1 MYAKV
6 ENNQIVRANSNL
18 GAFGLSPETTV
29 AQREAQGV
37 YEIIY
42 DNSNLK
48 DTRYYLNGAES
59 IVFANNAVTASYGTA
74 TGKNVDDTL
83 WTQQDSD
90 DGDLPSDKEV
100 GDVKVP
106 GLKTIFKN
114 EVKAQAKSLLSP
126 TDWYVIKASED
137 STYTIPSNI
146 STYRAAIRTKSND
159 METAI
164 NGAADAAAMET
175 LYTYTNTGTEESP
188 VYTRPLGEWPELS

>member
-6 ENNQIVRANSNL
+6 ENNQIVKANSSL
-18 GAFGLSPETTV
+18 GVFGLSPETTI

-42 DNSNLK
+42 DNTNLK
-48 DTRYYLNGAES
+48 DTRYYWNGAES
-59 IVFANNAVTASYGTA
+59 IVFANNAVTASYAPA
-74 TGKNVDDTL
+74 TGKDVEDKDAV
-83 WTQQDSD
+83 DSD
-90 DGDLPSDKEV
+90 GNNVLDDDGNQV
-100 GDVKVP
+100 IIP

-126 TDWYVIKASED
+126 SDWYIIRKAED
-137 STYTIPSNI
+137 AESTIPSNI
-146 STYRAAIRTKSND
+146 ATYRAAIRTKSNE

-164 NGAADAAAMET
+164 DGAADAAAMQT

>member
-6 ENNQIVRANSNL
+6 ENNQIVKANSSL
-18 GAFGLSPETTV
+18 GVFGLSPETTI

-42 DNSNLK
+42 DNTNLK
-48 DTRYYLNGAES
+48 DTRYYWNGAES
-59 IVFANNAVTASYGTA
+59 IVFANNAVTASYAPA
-74 TGKNVDDTL
+74 TGKDVEDKDAV
-83 WTQQDSD
+83 DSD
-90 DGDLPSDKEV
+90 GNNVLDDDGNQV
-100 GDVKVP
+100 IIP

-114 EVKAQAKSLLSP
+114 EVKAKAKSLLSSS
-126 TDWYVIKASED
+126 DWYVIRKAED
-137 STYTIPSNI
+137 AGSTIPSNI
-146 STYRAAIRTKSND
+146 ATYRAAIRTKSNE

-164 NGAADAAAMET
+164 DGAADAAAMQT

>member
-18 GAFGLSPETTV
+18 GSFGLSPETTV

-48 DTRYYLNGAES
+48 DTRYYTNGAES

-126 TDWYVIKASED
+126 SDWYVIRKAED
-137 STYTIPSNI
+137 SESTIPSNI
-146 STYRAAIRTKSND
+146 ATYRAAVRTKSNE

-164 NGAADAAAMET
+164 DGAADAAAMET

>member
-6 ENNQIVRANSNL
+6 ENNQIVKANSNL
-18 GAFGLSPETTV
+18 GVFGLSPETTV

-42 DNSNLK
+42 DNTNLK
-48 DTRYYLNGAES
+48 DSRYYWNGAES
-59 IVFANNAVTASYGTA
+59 IVFANNAVTASYAPA
-74 TGKNVDDTL
+74 TGKDVEDKDAV
-83 WTQQDSD
+83 DSD
-90 DGDLPSDKEV
+90 GNNVLDDDGNQV
-100 GDVKVP
+100 IIP

-126 TDWYVIKASED
+126 SDWYIIRKAED
-137 STYTIPSNI
+137 AESTIPSNI
-146 STYRAAIRTKSND
+146 ATYRAAIRTKSNE

-164 NGAADAAAMET
+164 DGAADAAAMQT

>member
-6 ENNQIVRANSNL
+6 ENNQIVKANSSL
-18 GAFGLSPETTV
+18 GVFGLSPETTV

-42 DNSNLK
+42 DNTNLK
-48 DTRYYLNGAES
+48 DTRYYWNGAES
-59 IVFANNAVTASYGTA
+59 MVFANNAVTASYAPA
-74 TGKNVDDTL
+74 TGKDVEDKDAV
-83 WTQQDSD
+83 DSD
-90 DGDLPSDKEV
+90 GNNVLDDDGNQV
-100 GDVKVP
+100 IIP

-126 TDWYVIKASED
+126 SDWYIIRKAED
-137 STYTIPSNI
+137 AESTIPSNI
-146 STYRAAIRTKSND
+146 ATYRAAIRTKSNE

-164 NGAADAAAMET
+164 DGAADAAAMQT
-175 LYTYTNTGTEESP
+175 LYTYTNTGTEENP

>member
-6 ENNQIVRANSNL
+6 ENNQIVKANSNL
-18 GAFGLSPETTV
+18 GVFGLSPETTV

-42 DNSNLK
+42 DNTNLK
-48 DTRYYLNGAES
+48 DSRYYWNGAES
-59 IVFANNAVTASYGTA
+59 IVFANNAVTASYAPA
-74 TGKNVDDTL
+74 TGKDVEDKDAV
-83 WTQQDSD
+83 DSD
-90 DGDLPSDKEV
+90 GNNVLDDDGNQV
-100 GDVKVP
+100 IIP

-126 TDWYVIKASED
+126 SDWYIIRKAED
-137 STYTIPSNI
+137 AESTIPSNI
-146 STYRAAIRTKSND
+146 ATYRAAIRTKSNE

-164 NGAADAAAMET
+164 DGAADAAAMQT
-175 LYTYTNTGTEESP
+175 LYTYTNTGTEENP